1 MGPTEVD
8 GLLFGGAAEQPV
20 DEAGG
25 VTVAAADAVDAARTA
40 LSTPA
45 KR

>member
-1 MGPTEVD
+1 VGS
-8 GLLFGGAAEQPV
+8 GILPV
-20 DEAGG
+20 VSTIAQ
-25 VTVAAADAVDAARTA
+25 TSVDAARTA